1 MPSQDRVGRDDSRQ
15 FQLRI
20 ASDGVSL
27 HDEQPTLVVIQEQS
41 LFGELFEQ
49 GFDLSVLELDDLL
62 LPLAHQAAEAGQQN
76 VPGLEDER
84 HVRRRKSSVS
94 AADG

>member
-62 LPLAHQAAEAGQQN
+62 LPLIDHATECSKQD
-76 VPGLEDER
+76 VPWLEDER

>member
-62 LPLAHQAAEAGQQN
+62 LPMVHEAAEAGEHQM
-76 VPGLEDER
+76 PGLEQER
-84 HVRRRKSSVS
+84 HVRRRRVKSS
-94 AADG
+94 G